1 MKSPDTGKYIMFL
14 KYQKGRDGS
23 KYIQNV
29 KYKLQK
35 ETPDA
40 LYLAGKKQNW
50 LNKFTKSSLN
60 ARYVIGDIIRI

>member
-1 MKSPDTGKYIMFL
+1 MIHPDKYIMFF
-14 KYQKGRDGS
+14 QFMKGSDGS

-40 LYLAGKKQNW
+40 FFLAGKKKNW
-50 LNKFTKSSLN
+50 LNKFTKASLRN
-60 ARYVIGDIIRI
+60 KFAVGEIARNWG